1 MPLLYRSKN
10 KSVIQQIVVENLIH
24 RVFIDGTLVL
34 GFCLYPINPS
44 RFSNQYRTGADR
56 CTPTLPR

>member
-1 MPLLYRSKN
+1 MVSEIVGWDRSPK
-10 KSVIQQIVVENLIH
+10 VVALMIGCW
-24 RVFIDGTLVL
+24 RRVL

-44 RFSNQYRTGADR
+44 RFSNQYRTGANR